1 MVIIFSFLILLF
13 IMVSNS
19 EILDNHH
26 ILMKILEINISN
38 PGLIMVYPFHFDNIS
53 IAYFKANIC

>member
-1 MVIIFSFLILLF
+1 
-13 IMVSNS
+13 MVSNF

-26 ILMKILEINISN
+26 ILMKRLEINISN
-38 PGLIMVYPFHFDNIS
+38 PWLIMVYPFHFDNIS